1 MATSGTAATLRAV
14 GLECQEVSRVSST
27 LPGEMNV
34 MDLINAGKINL
45 IINTPSGD
53 ETQSDGFIL
62 RTAAVQ
68 HGLTY
73 VTTLAAAQAMVIGME
88 VASEQSL
95 DIIAL
100 QDLPQ
105 WE

>member
-1 MATSGTAATLRAV
+1 M
-14 GLECQEVSRVSST
+14 GLPCESVSRVSSNE
-27 LPGEMNV
+27 PGERNIA
-34 MDLINAGKINL
+34 DLIAAGVINI

-88 VASEQSL
+88 VASKSGIEV
-95 DIIAL
+95 IAL

-105 WE
+105 WYE